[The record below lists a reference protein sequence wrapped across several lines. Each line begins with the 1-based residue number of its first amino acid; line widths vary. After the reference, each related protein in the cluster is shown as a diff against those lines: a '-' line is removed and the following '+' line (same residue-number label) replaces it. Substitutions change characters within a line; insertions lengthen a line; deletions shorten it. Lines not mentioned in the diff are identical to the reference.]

1 MLAQPRSTPLPPA
14 AAIPSLP
21 APPASSH
28 LASTSSG
35 PFPTAPPP
43 PPPLPPS
50 PPPPRR
56 DFNQTLLRPFIK
68 RILAA
73 PDVTSAVWERDAEIL
88 GNRAHEWA
96 SEIKKRM
103 VGEWSSLAPAAA
115 PEPRMLTRRQDLEPR
130 GYKYLV
136 TVSVS
141 ERGSSSASSGSGRAV
156 LATFW
161 DPLSDVAVSEV
172 FQNDTVVVAVLAV
185 AIRILY

>member
-1 MLAQPRSTPLPPA
+1 MLAQPRSTPLPPP

-21 APPASSH
+21 PPPASSS
-28 LASTSSG
+28 LASPAS
-35 PFPTAPPP
+35 APSPP
-43 PPPLPPS
+43 ATRS

-56 DFNQTLLRPFIK
+56 DFNPTLLRPFIK

-73 PDVTSAVWERDAEIL
+73 PEVTAAVWDRDADLL
-88 GNRAHEWA
+88 GKRANDWA

-103 VGEWSSLAPAAA
+103 V
-115 PEPRMLTRRQDLEPR
+115 DLEPR

-161 DPLSDVAVSEV
+161 DPSSDVAVSEV
-172 FQNDTVVVAVLAV
+172 FQNDTVVIAILAV

>member
-43 PPPLPPS
+43 PPPPPPS
-50 PPPPRR
+50 PPPPRH

-103 VGEWSSLAPAAA
+103 VGEWSN
-115 PEPRMLTRRQDLEPR
+115 LEPR

-172 FQNDTVVVAVLAV
+172 FQN
-185 AIRILY
+185 